1 MSFAVSSSPRL
12 FSSRYARRQSMWLFT
27 LTPLTGGLPILS
39 RRRILATQ
47 IALTALA
54 RSFGACVASTTSATA
69 KRPQKGILAE
79 MRAGVRGFAAKLAGG
94 VDPRRHVRPLGD
106 ARMDIQINLW
116 SLPGPQ
122 LGICPLGS
130 CGRDIC
136 LRDIC
141 QPAPARRGPAED
153 VGGRQQLRF
162 PRRPEKRHS
171 GEFLVASAY
180 VNHFTSLC
188 D

>member
-1 MSFAVSSSPRL
+1 MSFAVSPSPRL
-12 FSSRYARRQSMWLFT
+12 FSSRYARRQSMSLFT

-94 VDPRRHVRPLGD
+94 VDPQRHVRPLGRRANGYSD
-106 ARMDIQINLW
+106 QPLVTAGAATGY
-116 SLPGPQ
+116 LPTGLLPTGY
-122 LGICPLGS
+122 LPTGAGAA
-130 CGRDIC
+130 GT
-136 LRDIC
+136 
-141 QPAPARRGPAED
+141 G
-153 VGGRQQLRF
+153 
-162 PRRPEKRHS
+162 
-171 GEFLVASAY
+171 
-180 VNHFTSLC
+180 
-188 D
+188 